1 MKLLIFLSSLII
13 SIGLFELIP
22 ISKVSRTNQLRR
34 LYGFENTQ
42 KQAKELGIQLTIKH
56 YFILVIVSGL
66 VGFLVMRLTS
76 NLLLA
81 GIAVGVGFTI
91 PKMILSSLKYK
102 RRRELLINLP
112 ANLRLLASKFRDSKS
127 LQKSLEDS
135 LPIMSGVSTEYFQDL
150 YNSLILGVDSKVALR
165 QIREKVSFKK
175 FDDLCEKIL
184 MGQRDGYHA
193 RVVDG
198 IRETIDDIAFDI
210 QLLKQ
215 LDIENRSK
223 RLNVYI
229 IFGMCWAFPFLFNY
243 MESQLAEEL
252 GVQTTFE
259 TPLGK
264 ILIAT
269 MALVTLIGFIKRDK
283 FLRLN
288 LDEL

>member
-1 MKLLIFLSSLII
+1 
-13 SIGLFELIP
+13 LIP